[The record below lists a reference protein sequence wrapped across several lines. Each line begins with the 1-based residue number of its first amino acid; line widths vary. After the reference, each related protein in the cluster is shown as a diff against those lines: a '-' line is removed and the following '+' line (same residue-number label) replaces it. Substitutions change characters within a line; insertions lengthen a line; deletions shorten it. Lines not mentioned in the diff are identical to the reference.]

1 MIAVGGDVGV
11 VGYISGMD
19 DVNWTSQVDEA
30 WWMALTYDEFAAA
43 IIKLIAPRSAGT
55 HTHTHTY
62 TLVHTRLVQSL
73 TQSPEE

>member
-30 WWMALTYDEFAAA
+30 
-43 IIKLIAPRSAGT
+43 
-55 HTHTHTY
+55 
-62 TLVHTRLVQSL
+62 
-73 TQSPEE
+73 